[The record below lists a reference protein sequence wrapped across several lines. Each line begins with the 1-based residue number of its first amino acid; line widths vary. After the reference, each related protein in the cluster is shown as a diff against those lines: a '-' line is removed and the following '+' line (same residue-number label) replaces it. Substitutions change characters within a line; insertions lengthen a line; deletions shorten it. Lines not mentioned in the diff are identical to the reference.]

1 MATSITLLQPFNVDP
16 NTSFTFGNIIVSNT
30 SNLGNIANIK
40 ISGGTANQVIRTDGN
55 GNLTWGNASSGT
67 GTGLTYTAAATPAA
81 TPNVAD
87 QWYNTTTNVL
97 YEYVNDGSA
106 NYWVDIQTPS
116 SSSYVTSGYVNRSYT
131 ADGSGKTYTVTLGCG
146 VNDVLVF
153 LNGICQMPTTDYTI
167 SGTILTLDSVPVS
180 GVKVQIREL
189 PR

>member
-1 MATSITLLQPFNVDP
+1 MATSITLLQPFNIDST
-16 NTSFTFGNIIVSNT
+16 NSFTFGNITVSGN
-30 SNLGNIANIK
+30 SNLGAVGNVK
-40 ISGGTANQVIRTDGN
+40 ITGGTANQTIRTDGT
-55 GNLTWGNASSGT
+55 GNLTWVTVASGI
-67 GTGLTYTAAATPAA
+67 TYTASTTPAA

>member
-1 MATSITLLQPFNVDP
+1 MATSITTLQPFNIDTT
-16 NTSFTFGNIIVSNT
+16 NTFTFGNLIVSGNT
-30 SNLGNIANIK
+30 NLGAIANVK
-40 ISGGTANQVIRTDGN
+40 ITGGSVNQVIKTDGA
-55 GNLTWGNASSGT
+55 GNLSWATASGGGT
-67 GTGLTYTAAATPAA
+67 GITYTASTTPAA

-97 YEYVNDGSA
+97 YEYVNDGTA

-167 SGTILTLDSVPVS
+167 SGTTLTLDSVPVS